1 MTVMVIAQRLS
12 TIRSADII
20 YVIEGGA
27 VVERGIIVDMNRISM
42 SDRKWGLQKFGQ
54 PAAAQMENEEGL
66 QKRGKRRKNKG

>member
-27 VVERGIIVDMNRISM
+27 AVERGIIVDMNRISM

-54 PAAAQMENEEGL
+54 PAAAQMEKYDRTRL
-66 QKRGKRRKNKG
+66 RSVKL

>member
-54 PAAAQMENEEGL
+54 PAAAQMENEETTVRL
-66 QKRGKRRKNKG
+66 V